1 MVNYCGN
8 CGSRLDEKTGLCPKC
23 DKEKLSNKKR
33 KIPRIP
39 LAYIIVCLILAIAL
53 LFFIPKLFPSGGPDV
68 VEKSSC
74 IHKWKPATC
83 EQAKTCTLC
92 GAVEGDPLS
101 HVPGTWTEDLDLI
114 SCKLVRSVNCKNCG
128 IQLERE
134 EVTLDSFV
142 KDNTFVFTPQQ
153 FIDRFTHIVKLKF
166 GLVSYEVVPS
176 DYGMFVNLYYGEGQK
191 VMLNFLH
198 SDITAVSDKELDQN
212 DICCVSAFFLS
223 RSEEDKVPCME
234 EFFKACD
241 PKLDSDTAYI
251 VTSHALSVL
260 ENALDE
266 GNVNTTFQYNNL
278 SYDVTC
284 SSADIVD
291 PSYDIIFG
299 LSAYPAGIEAPEK
312 GQPVLR
318 SDYEVP
324 SDGGEAL
331 PSYSVFGSDIEKER
345 IASMKFLDT
354 LSGAPRDAWDVSEA
368 GDGSVLA
375 WVKPRDSERYDLF
388 IAGEGGVWA
397 PEDCTYLFAEY
408 RWMESL
414 DFNNV
419 FFVDNCKTML
429 GMFYH
434 NQFLTELDFN
444 GWDTSNVEN
453 MSEMFYFCSSL
464 EQLDLSQFN
473 TSSVTNMRA
482 MFMRCETMKELD
494 LSPFDTS
501 SVTDMSSMFF
511 QSWALEELNL
521 GSFDT
526 SRVADI
532 SMMFFSC
539 ESLKKLDISSFD
551 TSSVEESMAIFSGG
565 IHLSELKI
573 GPKFDVSIL
582 REAADDMPFMAEG
595 GTLNGYPWE
604 TFLKQ

>member
-53 LFFIPKLFPSGGPDV
+53 LFFIPKLFPSGDPDA

-83 EQAKTCTLC
+83 EQAKTCELC
-92 GAVEGDPLS
+92 GAVNGVPLY
-101 HVPGTWTEDLDLI
+101 HTPEWTEQLDPI
-114 SCKLVRSVNCKNCG
+114 SCKFEKYTDCKNCG
-128 IQLERE
+128 VQLLHE
-134 EVTLDSFV
+134 ETTLDSFV
-142 KDNTFVFTPQQ
+142 RNDAFIFTPRQ
-153 FIDRFTHIVKLKF
+153 FLERFAHIVQLKS
-166 GLVSYEVVPS
+166 GTASYEVTPS
-176 DYGMFVNLYYGEGQK
+176 DHGMVVNFYYGRNQK

-198 SDITAVSDKELDQN
+198 SDMTAVSGKELDQN
-212 DICCVSAFFLS
+212 DIYCVSAFFLS

-234 EFFKACD
+234 GFFKACD
-241 PKLDSDTAYI
+241 PKLDSNTAYI

-278 SYDVTC
+278 SYDVTY

-299 LSAYPAGIEAPEK
+299 LSAYPAGIEALER

-324 SDGGEAL
+324 ADGGEAR

-345 IASMKFLDT
+345 IASMKFLDS

-375 WVKPRDSERYDLF
+375 WVTLRGDEQYDLY

-414 DFNNV
+414 DFNNA
-419 FFVDNCKTML
+419 FFVKNCKTMQ
-429 GMFYH
+429 GMFFH
-434 NQFLTELDFN
+434 DQRIKKLDFT
-444 GWDTSNVEN
+444 GWDTSTVRD
-453 MSEMFYFCSSL
+453 MSEMFHFCSNI
-464 EQLDLSQFN
+464 EKLDLSQFD

-511 QSWALEELNL
+511 QSWYLEKLNL
-521 GSFDT
+521 SSFDT
-526 SRVADI
+526 SKVTDI

-539 ESLKKLDISSFD
+539 ESLKELDISSFD
-551 TSSVEESMAIFSGG
+551 TSSVEESMAIFSGSLQ
-565 IHLSELKI
+565 LSELKI

-582 REAADDMPFMAEG
+582 REEADRMPYMTEG
-595 GTLNGYPWE
+595 GTINGYPWE
-604 TFLKQ
+604 TYIM